1 MLPTDQPSAVVTG
14 QTDFG
19 FADVSGNLRG
29 RITAIG
35 AGDVV
40 GYLPALETD
49 AIAGEPMLAGIPGR
63 WQDLKSA
70 QITVNIINDLPS
82 EVLQSAT
89 PPVSVPGSLT
99 WLGNM
104 GIVGMSWDI
113 TDPVTQENQQYAVL
127 FTGILFGIWGSAIVA
142 AAQFGLSSWLRRP
155 RQ

>member
-1 MLPTDQPSAVVTG
+1 
-14 QTDFG
+14 
-19 FADVSGNLRG
+19 
-29 RITAIG
+29 
-35 AGDVV
+35 
-40 GYLPALETD
+40 
-49 AIAGEPMLAGIPGR
+49 MLAGIPGR

-127 FTGILFGIWGSAIVA
+127 FTGILFGIWGSARAA